1 MKIDINQLEFI
12 DRILRDIVMF
22 VESFS
27 GMEPTI
33 TSLYR
38 INDNGVHGSLPLRGV
53 DVRIR
58 RIAIGH
64 DIITAINDK
73 WQYDDNRP
81 TMKCAVLHGVGFNLH
96 LHLQTHP
103 NTKVKI

>member
-12 DRILRDIVMF
+12 DRTLRDITMF

-38 INDNGVHGSLPLRGV
+38 IGDYGVHGQLPLRGI
-53 DVRIR
+53 DVRVR
-58 RIAIGH
+58 RMSIGH
-64 DIITAINDK
+64 TIMNAINDK
-73 WQYDDNRP
+73 WYYDSKRP
-81 TMKCAVLHGVGFNLH
+81 EMKCAVLHGVGSNLH
-96 LHLQTHP
+96 LHLQVHA
-103 NTKVKI
+103 NTELR